1 MTMRHPV
8 VDRAARKAVFP
19 AWAGP
24 AERLRFLLRYAV
36 MAPSRHNAQPW
47 LFEIEGSELRVYG
60 DGRRALKVADPQ
72 GRELAMACGAALYNV
87 QVAARHFGYATSTE
101 ITATARNDGLL
112 ARFTLEDRRAPTPDE
127 ELLFDTIPKRRTHPF
142 ALADAR
148 EVPLHVVAGLVR
160 EVAAEGAVLRVV
172 DRAARGRVASL
183 VAEGDKIQWSS
194 ARFRAELAAWSRSTS
209 RAASDG
215 VCSSAPSLSDSAS
228 LLHRMLVRLHVRGD
242 DHRRE
247 QLAALRSRALF
258 ALCTR
263 EDSPAEWFAAG
274 QAMQRALLR
283 AAAAGLCATYFGP
296 AVEVAP
302 VRAKL
307 RAALAERGFP
317 QILFR
322 LGYGVPARAS
332 PRRPVELVLRSMTA
346 APSRDLVRP
355 GEFDLEVET
364 EVEIDQPAF
373 LSGRAA
379 ARM

>member
-1 MTMRHPV
+1 
-8 VDRAARKAVFP
+8 
-19 AWAGP
+19 
-24 AERLRFLLRYAV
+24 
-36 MAPSRHNAQPW
+36 
-47 LFEIEGSELRVYG
+47 
-60 DGRRALKVADPQ
+60 
-72 GRELAMACGAALYNV
+72 MACGAALYNV
-87 QVAARHFGYATSTE
+87 QLAARHFGYATSTE
-101 ITATARNDGLL
+101 VASAGRSDGLL
-112 ARFTLEDRRAPTPDE
+112 ARLTLEDRQLPTADE
-127 ELLFDTIPKRRTHPF
+127 DALFAAIPKRRTSRLPF
-142 ALADAR
+142 DQR
-148 EVPLHVVAGLVR
+148 EVPIGIIAGLVR